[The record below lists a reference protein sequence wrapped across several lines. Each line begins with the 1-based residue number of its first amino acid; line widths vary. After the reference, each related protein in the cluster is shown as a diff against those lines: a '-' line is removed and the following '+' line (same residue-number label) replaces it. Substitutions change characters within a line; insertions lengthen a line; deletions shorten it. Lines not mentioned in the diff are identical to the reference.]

1 MITLSDES
9 KALAIPA
16 LVLFVAT
23 VTASVGQIFSTS
35 LGNFGVFGP
44 YTVLTIGAAVAWWFN
59 RGRAFIALV
68 SLLVAFIAYRLSMGV
83 GGDGFPARAVL
94 TLTAIF
100 VPANFL
106 LVMLMPEKGIVYFR
120 NYRWL
125 LLGII
130 EVLLMAWVATAG
142 HSALSG
148 TSWHTTLDH
157 WLLRAEPTPLLGRLL
172 LAAAFAFAS
181 IRAWKQRSPL
191 NIGMVGTLVAFFV
204 ACEWPQLS
212 VVYGVFVFAAGAM
225 LLLAVLQDSHRMAF
239 RDDLTGL
246 PSRRAL
252 KEKLVSLGPAYTIA
266 MVDVDHFKNFN
277 DAHGHDVGDQV
288 LKLVGARLAGIDGG
302 GKAFRYGGEEF
313 AILFADKTI
322 EEALPS
328 LETLR
333 ESIET
338 YRMAVRTE
346 QQRRNEARQSN
357 DRRSSAKSAFTLDKP
372 RDAPLRSNRSELLSV
387 TVSIGV
393 AQRTE
398 LKETPEAVIRLADE
412 AMYRAKSTG
421 RNRVAT

>member
-1 MITLSDES
+1 M
-9 KALAIPA
+9 
-16 LVLFVAT
+16 
-23 VTASVGQIFSTS
+23 
-35 LGNFGVFGP
+35 
-44 YTVLTIGAAVAWWFN
+44 
-59 RGRAFIALV
+59 
-68 SLLVAFIAYRLSMGV
+68 
-83 GGDGFPARAVL
+83 
-94 TLTAIF
+94 
-100 VPANFL
+100 
-106 LVMLMPEKGIVYFR
+106 
-120 NYRWL
+120 
-125 LLGII
+125 LGII

-181 IRAWKQRSPL
+181 IRAWKHRSPL
-191 NIGMVGTLVAFFV
+191 DIGMVGTLVAFFV

-246 PSRRAL
+246 PGRRAL

-313 AILFADKTI
+313 AILFADRTI

-333 ESIET
+333 KSIET
-338 YRMAVRTE
+338 YKMAVRTE
-346 QQRRNEARQSN
+346 QHRRNEARQN
-357 DRRSSAKSAFTLDKP
+357 RDRRSSAKSAFTLDKP
-372 RDAPLRSNRSELLSV
+372 RAAPLRSNRSELLSV

-398 LKETPEAVIRLADE
+398 LMETPEAVIRLADE
-412 AMYRAKSTG
+412 AMYRAKSAG